1 MDLPKGGCSAQR
13 CKDGATAASGT
24 GSGAWSPS
32 SYPHPQ
38 GCGGGQL
45 MLPAWP
51 PARAGRKTG
60 GEFVLQGCAR
70 QLLQCPFSPSL
81 HSLCGENPS
90 RVADKSHGGVCP
102 PPRPGTSH
110 SSPLWEGCCSY
121 KWPSGQKYWD
131 F

>member
-1 MDLPKGGCSAQR
+1 
-13 CKDGATAASGT
+13 
-24 GSGAWSPS
+24 
-32 SYPHPQ
+32 
-38 GCGGGQL
+38 